1 MPNTNTDAETIT
13 SILTLAGGV
22 LSFSAVVIGIIN
34 AQLRKAKT
42 AAARE
47 RVISNAFGLAMAG
60 FPLAGLALSWGFGA
74 ERAALCLFG
83 LGTASVSI
91 NYLRKTAPASRAET
105 LGLVGSW
112 CAMTSLIMF
121 YWFERVLGL
130 IGGMIAVIQRM
141 VYSVKQ

>member
-1 MPNTNTDAETIT
+1 MPNTNTDAETIR

-47 RVISNAFGLAMAG
+47 RVISNAFRLAMGG

-74 ERAALCLFG
+74 EQAALWLFG

-91 NYLRKTAPASRAET
+91 NYLRKPAPASRAET
-105 LGLVGSW
+105 LGLVGS
-112 CAMTSLIMF
+112 CFVMTSLIMF
-121 YWFERVLGL
+121 YWLGRVLDL
-130 IGGMIAVIQRM
+130 IGGLREIIKRM
-141 VYSVKQ
+141 L